1 MLFTAPEFADP
12 EKSLVAR
19 QIFTI
24 VRAFIVSSLFLLM
37 VQIALAPRIAL
48 RWLAL
53 QLAVVALSLTLLAL
67 NRRGYVRTVSWLL
80 LLSLWLLISV
90 FAWTRNGLGTRAAWG
105 YFIVVIIAGMTLGKW
120 PAVATAGV
128 CSASTLLIGLA
139 APVPSSDPFR
149 FWLIN
154 TIYLS
159 AGLLLQDL
167 AVRSIRASMTRTISE
182 LHERQQVQAALA
194 NSEKKHREM
203 VNSLPFCVFEADLN
217 GRIQFVNQTGLDWF
231 GYFPEDLAAGFSIY
245 QILEESDVQRAK
257 ENVGRLLSGG
267 ELLNREYRVT
277 RKDGSSF
284 TVLIRTRVI
293 SEKGVPVGLQ
303 GSLIDISDLKQAE
316 RERELII
323 SLLRATVESTADGIL
338 VVDTAGKI
346 THYNRRFQEMWR
358 IPDEVLAEGS
368 DSLALA
374 FVLDQL
380 SDPAGFIA
388 EVERLYSLPLAESFD
403 LLEFRDGRYF
413 ERYSRP
419 QMLAGQPVGRVWSF
433 RDVSERKRSEEALLN
448 RNRFISSL
456 LHAMPVAVFFKDKEG
471 RYTGCNDE
479 FTEIMGVTSEEIM
492 GKTVHD
498 LWPGELAET
507 YHQKDLEL
515 LRERKHQVY
524 EFRVKDKHGRMRPVI
539 YAKDDFLDANGEVN
553 GLVGTFLDIS
563 EHKRAEMALQ
573 ESELR
578 YRTLFEAA
586 SDSILMMKGSYFCE
600 CNSKTLEMFS
610 CTREQIVGASP
621 DLFSPPFQ
629 PDGRSSREKALEKI
643 DAAYAGQPQFFEWI
657 HCKADQ
663 TPFTA
668 EVSLNRIELSGDVF
682 LLAIVRDITDR
693 RRLEDQLLQA
703 QKMEAVGILAGG
715 VAHDF
720 NNILSTIVGYGSLL
734 QIRLQADGQSK
745 EYIERILSSC
755 ERAVSL
761 TSSLLTFSRKQEI
774 ELRPVDVNDVI
785 YNFHKILARLI
796 GEDIEF
802 NLQLASQPLVV
813 DADVRQIEQVLM
825 NLATNSRDAMSRGGK
840 LVIRTEVSVFKKH
853 PGEIPAGSYAAVTVS
868 DTGSGMNQEVKA
880 HIFEPFFTT
889 KETGKGTGLGL
900 AIVYGIIKKHSGF
913 ITVDSTPGTGTA
925 FTIFLPLQPGERR
938 KPGSRR
944 QERIPS
950 GSETILLVEDD
961 PAVRQVTRSML
972 EEYGYTVLEAV
983 DGIAALDMFQRQK
996 ERIQLVL
1003 CDLIMP
1009 KMDGRETLAEM
1020 HRMKKDVKAIFMS
1033 GYTADIIAGK
1043 GITDSGIRLLLKP
1056 LKPAE
1061 LLRRVRAVLD
1071 GD

>member
-1 MLFTAPEFADP
+1 MGRSAANKLWAFFTAPEFADP
-12 EKSLVAR
+12 EKTLAAR

-24 VRAFIVSSLFLLM
+24 VRAFIVSSLFLLL
-37 VQIALAPRIAL
+37 VQTALAPRVAL

-53 QLAVVALSLTLLAL
+53 QLAVVALCLTLLAL
-67 NRRGYVRTVSWLL
+67 TRRGHVKVASWLL
-80 LLSLWLLISV
+80 LLSLWLLISI

-105 YFIVVIIAGMTLGKW
+105 YFVVVYIAGMTLGKW
-120 PAVATAGV
+120 PAIAAAGI

-139 APVPSSDPFR
+139 APMPSSDPFR

-154 TIYLS
+154 TIYLA

-167 AVRSIRASMTRTISE
+167 AVRSIRASMARTINE
-182 LHERQQVQAALA
+182 LREKQQAQAALFH
-194 NSEKKHREM
+194 SEQKHRDM
-203 VNSLPFCVFEADLN
+203 VNSLPFCVFEADLKGN
-217 GRIQFVNQTGLDWF
+217 IQFVNRTGLDWF
-231 GYFPEDLAAGFSIY
+231 GYSPGDLAAGFNVY
-245 QILEESDVQRAK
+245 QLLVHDDVDRAR
-257 ENVGRLLSGG
+257 ENIRRLLHGG
-267 ELLNREYRVT
+267 DLLQREYRVQ
-277 RKDGSSF
+277 RKDGSVF
-284 TVLIRTRVI
+284 TVLIRTRII
-293 SEKGVPVGLQ
+293 SEKGVPVCLQ

-316 RERELII
+316 KERERII

-346 THYNRRFQEMWR
+346 AHFNRRFKEIWR
-358 IPDEVLAEGS
+358 IPDEVLAQGE
-368 DSLALA
+368 DERALE

-380 SDPAGFIA
+380 ADPQGFISK
-388 EVERLYSLPLAESFD
+388 VKHLYTMPLAESFE
-403 LLEFRDGRYF
+403 LLTFKDGRYF

-433 RDVSERKRSEEALLN
+433 RDVSERKRSEEALL
-448 RNRFISSL
+448 
-456 LHAMPVAVFFKDKEG
+456 
-471 RYTGCNDE
+471 
-479 FTEIMGVTSEEIM
+479 
-492 GKTVHD
+492 
-498 LWPGELAET
+498 
-507 YHQKDLEL
+507 
-515 LRERKHQVY
+515 
-524 EFRVKDKHGRMRPVI
+524 
-539 YAKDDFLDANGEVN
+539 
-553 GLVGTFLDIS
+553 
-563 EHKRAEMALQ
+563 
-573 ESELR
+573 ESENR
-578 YRTLFEAA
+578 YRALFEAA
-586 SDSILMMKGSYFCE
+586 SDAIFMMKGSYFYE
-600 CNSKTLEMFS
+600 CNSRTLEMYG
-610 CTREQIVGASP
+610 CRREQIIGASP

-629 PDGRSSREKALEKI
+629 PDGRSSREKAMERI
-643 DAAYAGQPQFFEWI
+643 EAAYAGQPQFFEWV
-657 HCKADQ
+657 HCRADQ

-668 EVSLNRIELSGDVF
+668 EVSLNRIELSGTVY
-682 LLAIVRDITDR
+682 LLAIVRDITGR
-693 RRLEDQLLQA
+693 RRLEEQLLQA

-734 QIRLQADGQSK
+734 QIRLPADAQAK

-774 ELRPVDVNDVI
+774 ELKPVEINDVI

-802 NLQLASQPLVV
+802 SLQLDSQPLVV

-840 LVIRTEVSVFKKH
+840 LVIRTDIAVLRKH
-853 PGEIPAGSYAAVTVS
+853 AGEIPAGSYAVVTIS
-868 DTGSGMNQEVKA
+868 DTGSGMNQEVRA
-880 HIFEPFFTT
+880 HIFEPFYTT

-900 AIVYGIIKKHSGF
+900 AIVYGIVKKHSGF
-913 ITVDSTPGTGTA
+913 ITVDSTPGTGSA
-925 FTIFLPLQPGERR
+925 FTIFLPLRPGGRR
-938 KPGSRR
+938 KPGGRR

-983 DGIAALDMFQRQK
+983 DGIAALDMFRRQR

-1009 KMDGRETLAEM
+1009 KMDGRETLAEIR
-1020 HRMKKDVKAIFMS
+1020 RMKKDVKAIFMS
-1033 GYTADIIAGK
+1033 GYTADIIADK
-1043 GITDSGIRLLLKP
+1043 GIVDTGIQLLLKP

-1071 GD
+1071 GH